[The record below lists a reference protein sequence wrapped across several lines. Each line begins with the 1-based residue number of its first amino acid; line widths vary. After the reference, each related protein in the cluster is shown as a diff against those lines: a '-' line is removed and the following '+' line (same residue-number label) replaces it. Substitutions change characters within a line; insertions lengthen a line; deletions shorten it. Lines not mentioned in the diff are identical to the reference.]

1 LKIQG
6 TEQGIHNLQNQL
18 QTRDVELNKER
29 KIRKQLEQQFEKT
42 TEKRLIKELLPK
54 RVPATS
60 STRNYSNVPS
70 RNGSAH
76 PDYSKPISVA
86 TGEMMNNNRFI
97 YAPTS
102 NKHQAQRVGAYF

>member
-1 LKIQG
+1 M
-6 TEQGIHNLQNQL
+6 

-54 RVPATS
+54 RVPTTS
-60 STRNYSNVPS
+60 SSRDFSNVPS
-70 RNGSAH
+70 RSGSAH
-76 PDYSKPISVA
+76 PDYSKPIPVT
-86 TGEMMNNNRFI
+86 TGEMMKNNRYI

-102 NKHQAQRVGAYF
+102 HKHQGQRSGAYF